1 MKLLSVTE
9 AAARL
14 GLTSRRVRQ
23 FCQQGRL
30 GQRAGNQ
37 WVIAEDELKAFA
49 RKPRPDGYPK
59 GKPRK

>member
-1 MKLLSVTE
+1 
-9 AAARL
+9 
-14 GLTSRRVRQ
+14 VRQ